1 MTPWHRL
8 KGKPWRVPLPCFGEA
23 VKFKH
28 RARHKMESRWRPG
41 VFLGV
46 KRTSSEKIV
55 GDATGTYVV
64 QSIRRMD
71 SGQRWNAT
79 LFLSVQGTPWAP
91 GGTADR
97 GDPQELPQPI
107 SAAPELPAVS
117 AEASK
122 PYQRDFE
129 PRRVYITRANLE
141 QFGYTTGCPACD
153 ETRAGARS
161 AGVSHTDVC
170 RRRLEQALAN
180 ERSRAE
186 RKDQSRRGQEDRK
199 HREASAHEPRSGSR
213 RTPLSRGTE
222 CSR

>member
-1 MTPWHRL
+1 MAPVEGQTVASTAPMLWRGGRVQTPNSPQNGVTLAPWSVSRRQAGELRKDRRRRHRHL
-8 KGKPWRVPLPCFGEA
+8 RSPVD
-23 VKFKH
+23 
-28 RARHKMESRWRPG
+28 
-41 VFLGV
+41 
-46 KRTSSEKIV
+46 TT
-55 GDATGTYVV
+55 D
-64 QSIRRMD
+64 
-71 SGQRWNAT
+71 GQRAT
-79 LFLSVQGTPWAP
+79 MECDTLPVSPGDTLGP

-170 RRRLEQALAN
+170 RRRHEQALAN
-180 ERSRAE
+180 DPAQSARIGRA
-186 RKDQSRRGQEDRK
+186 
-199 HREASAHEPRSGSR
+199 
-213 RTPLSRGTE
+213 
-222 CSR
+222 